1 MERLTILGSAYAI
14 PNMNQDNSHLLVETS
29 KRIILIDCGNSP
41 VVKLAKAEIA
51 INSVTDLII
60 THFHA
65 DHVASL
71 PLLLMDMWLEKRTD
85 PLRIYGLEFTLEHI
99 RMLMDVFDWQK
110 WEPMF
115 PVEFIRLSDTAET
128 SLISDDQLKILSM
141 PVKHLVPN
149 VGLRMEFPARR
160 CTAVYTSDT
169 EPCDN
174 IIKLAR
180 GADILMQETSGRAKG
195 HTSATQAGELAAEA
209 GVKRLI
215 MIHYDSTI
223 PEERLL
229 ADAVKSFNGRID
241 LARDWMVLLD

>member
-14 PNMNQDNSHLLVETS
+14 PNPNQDNSHLLVETS
-29 KRIILIDCGNSP
+29 KRIILIDCGNHP
-41 VVKLAKAEIA
+41 VVKLAKAGVSLRA
-51 INSVTDLII
+51 VTDLIV

-71 PLLLMDMWLEKRTD
+71 PLLLMDMWLEKRTET
-85 PLRIYGLEFTLEHI
+85 LRIYGLDFTLDHI

-110 WEPMF
+110 WQDMF
-115 PVEFIRLSDTAET
+115 PVEFIRLSDTSET
-128 SLISDDQLKILSM
+128 SVINDDQLKILSM

-160 CTAVYTSDT
+160 CVAAYTSDT
-169 EPCDN
+169 EPCDAV
-174 IIKLAR
+174 IRLAH
-180 GADILMQETSGRAKG
+180 GADILLQETSGRAKG
-195 HTSATQAGELAAEA
+195 HTSAAQAGEMAAEA

-215 MIHYDSTI
+215 MIHYDATI

-229 ADAVKSFNGRID
+229 ADAAKAFDGQIE

>member
-14 PNMNQDNSHLLVETS
+14 PNPNQDNSHLLVETS
-29 KRIILIDCGNSP
+29 KRVVLIDCGNHP
-41 VVKLAKAEIA
+41 VVKLAKAGIS
-51 INSVTDLII
+51 INAVTDLII

-71 PLLLMDMWLEKRTD
+71 PLLLMDMWLEKRTE

-99 RMLMDVFDWQK
+99 HRLMDVFDWQK
-110 WEPMF
+110 WEGMF
-115 PVEFIRLSDTAET
+115 PIEFIKLSDSSET
-128 SLISDDQLKILSM
+128 TLISDDQLKILSM

-149 VGLRMEFPARR
+149 VGLRMEFTARR
-160 CTAVYTSDT
+160 YVAVYTSDT

-174 IIKLAR
+174 IIRLAH
-180 GADILMQETSGRAKG
+180 GADVLLQETSGRAKG

-215 MIHYDSTI
+215 MIHYDSTV

-229 ADAVKSFNGRID
+229 ADAAKSFSGRID
-241 LARDWMVLLD
+241 LAEDWMVLLD